1 MENKE
6 KDQESKS
13 LIMLSAELET
23 MLVESEGEITEAI
36 AQHLS
41 ALATKVDGCVYMLER
56 FSQINEFYKARA
68 EKLERIAK
76 AAKTAEERLKEYVK
90 TTMQMTDKK
99 EIEGDDFRIKLSPTA
114 PKVNVVDE
122 SKLPNKFLVDKVVI
136 SPDKK
141 AILQAVKTG
150 EVVPGVVIEENFS
163 LRVYPRKV

>member
-1 MENKE
+1 MEMKE
-6 KDQESKS
+6 KDQENKS

-23 MLVESEGEITEAI
+23 MLIESEGEITEAI
-36 AQHLS
+36 AEHLS
-41 ALATKVDGCVYMLER
+41 QVATKVDGCVYMLER
-56 FSQINEFYKARA
+56 FAQINEFYKIRA

-99 EIEGDDFRIKLSPTA
+99 EIEGQDFRIKLSPTA
-114 PKVNVVDE
+114 PKVTVKDE
-122 SKLPNKFLVDKVVI
+122 SKVPNKFMVEKLVI

-141 AILQAVKTG
+141 AILQAIKSG
-150 EVVPGVVIEENFS
+150 EVVEGVILEESFS